1 MVPKAFLEALA
12 ETFDEHGRAAV
23 RHVRDKDPAEYA
35 RAFANIIPRDAAR
48 GDIYSDAQLERLCDA
63 LAART
68 HSPRGLPRQPGTGS
82 RRFTR

>member
-23 RHVRDKDPAEYA
+23 RHVRDNDPAECA
-35 RAFANIIPRDAAR
+35 RAFASIIPRDAAT

-63 LAART
+63 LAARLAKAARNGVET
-68 HSPRGLPRQPGTGS
+68 IH
-82 RRFTR
+82 